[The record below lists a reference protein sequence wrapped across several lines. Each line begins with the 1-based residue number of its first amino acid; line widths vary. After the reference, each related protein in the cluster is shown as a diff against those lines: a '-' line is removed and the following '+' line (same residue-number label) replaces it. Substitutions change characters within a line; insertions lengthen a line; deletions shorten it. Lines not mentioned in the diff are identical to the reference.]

1 MRLNCSSQ
9 LWRNRS
15 DVFVDRCLDAT
26 DVVDAEVDAAAEAAF
41 RSLDTISTIEF
52 KAAALKSMLI
62 NVISQYSSFHQF
74 REAKKHSAQTPFK
87 KQKLQLVH
95 EKHSLSL
102 LWLAVLLGGTLYLR
116 GNRII
121 QLSVVAAFKM
131 GPFASKQHQ
140 WQLEPL
146 FLNGYP
152 IHVEPMPI

>member
-74 REAKKHSAQTPFK
+74 REAKKTQCPDS
-87 KQKLQLVH
+87 LQEAEVTM
-95 EKHSLSL
+95 S
-102 LWLAVLLGGTLYLR
+102 
-116 GNRII
+116 
-121 QLSVVAAFKM
+121 
-131 GPFASKQHQ
+131 P
-140 WQLEPL
+140 
-146 FLNGYP
+146 
-152 IHVEPMPI
+152 